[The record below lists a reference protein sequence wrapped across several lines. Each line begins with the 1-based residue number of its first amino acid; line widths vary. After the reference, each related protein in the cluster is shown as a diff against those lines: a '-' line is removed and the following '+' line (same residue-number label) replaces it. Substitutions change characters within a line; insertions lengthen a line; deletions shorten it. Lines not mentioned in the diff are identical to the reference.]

1 MNPILGNCAGMP
13 RRDFIQLGLGGL
25 LGAGFGD
32 LLRLEAGS
40 VSAAKAAA
48 SRGLAG
54 KQATSGT
61 AHGGKPVNCI
71 LIWLDGGP
79 SHYETFDPKPGA
91 PSDIR
96 GSFQDIATAVPG
108 IRFSE
113 AVPELAKVAD
123 KVTVIRSVCHKD
135 PNHGGGN
142 HYLMTGSPT
151 PVPVACGAFVT
162 FHPSFGS
169 VVSWQRGQ
177 RQGLPPYVSM
187 PSVTRSGGPN
197 FLGGKHSAFVIDGQ
211 PNSADFKVRD
221 VVLPAQIS
229 EGRAAHRR
237 ELRAALDTMSRHAD
251 RLAEDPAV
259 NFDQYLQQGVDLV
272 LSSQAQAAFDLS
284 REDKKVRDE
293 YGRNDFGQRLL
304 MARRLVEVG
313 VSWVTVNSGGWDHHT
328 KLFEAY
334 KGDSVRNMDRG
345 VAALIRDLDQRGLL
359 DSTLVVLLGE
369 FGRTPK
375 VNKDA
380 GRDHWP
386 HAMSILMAGGGCPR
400 GAVVGATDA
409 KGYAASEAVYRPE
422 DFAASLY
429 WKMGIDPNQVLHTN
443 TGRPVQL
450 VNNGRRIR
458 EIFTA

>member
-1 MNPILGNCAGMP
+1 MKPNMGNCAGMP
-13 RRDFIQLGLGGL
+13 RRDFIQLGIGGL

-32 LLRLEAGS
+32 LLRLEA
-40 VSAAKAAA
+40 
-48 SRGLAG
+48 
-54 KQATSGT
+54 ATSLASQVGLKKSG
-61 AHGGKPVNCI
+61 ASGVPNSGKPINCI

-79 SHYETFDPKPGA
+79 SHYESFDPKPGA
-91 PSDIR
+91 PSEIR

-123 KVTVIRSVCHKD
+123 KATVIRSVCHKD

-142 HYLMTGSPT
+142 HYLMTGAPT
-151 PVPVACGAFVT
+151 PVPVACGAHVT

-177 RQGLPPYVSM
+177 SQGLPPYVSM

-221 VVLPAQIS
+221 VVLPSEIS
-229 EGRAAHRR
+229 EGRATSRR
-237 ELRAALDTMSRHAD
+237 ELRGALDSMARYAD

-259 NFDQYLQQGVDLV
+259 TFDQYLQQSVNLV

-422 DFAASLY
+422 DFAASVY

>member
-1 MNPILGNCAGMP
+1 MP
-13 RRDFIQLGLGGL
+13 RRDFIQLGMGGL

-32 LLRLEAGS
+32 LLRLEAAAA
-40 VSAAKAAA
+40 SAAK
-48 SRGLAG
+48 SGPNKVTPPGVVAG
-54 KQATSGT
+54 Q
-61 AHGGKPVNCI
+61 KPVNCI

-79 SHYETFDPKPGA
+79 SHYESFDPKPGA

-96 GSFQDIATAVPG
+96 GSFQDIATSVPG

-123 KVTVIRSVCHKD
+123 KTTVIRSVCHKD

-221 VVLPAQIS
+221 VVLPTEIS
-229 EGRAAHRR
+229 EGRATNRR
-237 ELRAALDTMSRHAD
+237 ELRGALDSMARYAD
-251 RLAEDPAV
+251 RLADDPAV
-259 NFDQYLQQGVDLV
+259 TFDQYLQQGVNLV